1 MRKPKNKL
9 ESRGSNIVKK
19 TKNKLEKRKKQY
31 YDENKN
37 TINKQNKNYYK
48 DSKEPRA
55 VYDKVRSHTTIQGC
69 CGSTYVGLRNKS
81 RHESSKQHPTWLKD
95 RTQTA
100 ETNKY
105 LLILRTNDIIKCY
118 SSSFRDSKYDLMSCF
133 KSFGV
138 YF

>member
-48 DSKEPRA
+48 DIKEPRA
-55 VYDKVRSHTTIQGC
+55 VYDTVRSHITIQGC
-69 CGSTYVGLRNKS
+69 CGSTYVGLRNKI
-81 RHESSKQHPTWLKD
+81 RHESSKQHPTWLKIVHKLQ
-95 RTQTA
+95 RPI
-100 ETNKY
+100 NNY
-105 LLILRTNDIIKCY
+105 
-118 SSSFRDSKYDLMSCF
+118 
-133 KSFGV
+133 
-138 YF
+138 